1 MASPAPT
8 ARTVRRGIVV
18 TSTPQRRRAE
28 GSDAQ
33 SAGPVDYEAGR
44 VGQPQGIVDGAD
56 QGLHRAPALSV
67 GNAAGA
73 TGSVPT
79 FTRRVRATG
88 YAPRMVWVQVI
99 ARVSLAP
106 LDPIP
111 ASSTREIV
119 FATVAVV
126 ALSLAIVS
134 VLITASVMGLAVV
147 ASPAA

>member
-1 MASPAPT
+1 VPRAPT
-8 ARTVRRGIVV
+8 PSPPDPLITKLAESVSPKASLTVRTKVCTAPHPSV
-18 TSTPQRRRAE
+18 
-28 GSDAQ
+28 
-33 SAGPVDYEAGR
+33 
-44 VGQPQGIVDGAD
+44 
-56 QGLHRAPALSV
+56 APALSV